1 MRMKALTV
9 LTVMFLAS
17 VGLSQSGTQKPGEE
31 QPIRI
36 STELVQLD
44 VVVTDKNGRVVR
56 GLTKNDFELYESG
69 KKQLISFFELVDTV
83 KERRQQPDEGRPP
96 SQQPSG
102 QGPGGQGPGQSDIKR
117 IFAFVVDDLTIRYED
132 MTYVRQMMTNFVDTQ
147 MRPSDLVA
155 IVRTVGGKG
164 LLQQFTTDKELLRR
178 AIAALTAATH
188 ALSVFNNPEQARIS
202 GNLQPLTDGNLQP
215 AAHGAQPTETIPEE
229 VDIISPSE
237 DANKTLRAFMSLG
250 TASFVVD
257 SMKQLPGR
265 KSLVLISGGLP
276 IFSSQAGTALDNI
289 SVFLNQLT
297 DRATR
302 AGVAIHTLD
311 IRGLDAQSAVASFTD
326 TPGRSG
332 LRSSA
337 GTMNAP
343 TVGRVQDGE
352 VVSGGR
358 STAATGGAES
368 FGRVPDQTQFG
379 VNNPLDVTGAH
390 MGLRV
395 LSSVTG
401 GISVLNRNDFNAGL
415 ERIINANEA
424 YYLLA
429 YTPADNNFK
438 GDFRKVE
445 VKVKGDGLK
454 VYSRRGYLAREDKVA
469 PAPATKQE
477 QLLAAIKS
485 PLARREIELDVM
497 LLYKAAAAPADKTK
511 GNAQG
516 SWGAIDINLIVD
528 PKKLQFEQAGD
539 KQQTSYDVAGFVFD
553 ELGKQRGGFSETI
566 TAALTPDEYRQVS
579 KTGLAYSAS
588 STLPPGAY
596 QVRLAVRDNKSGAI
610 GTMYR
615 YLEVPDLSKGRLTAS
630 SLLLGA
636 VPQNETT
643 ATKPT
648 PITGSRQI
656 SRKQDV
662 RYAVIIYNAK
672 QKDGNPQVKT
682 QLTISQNGQVLF
694 KEQEEALETNVKN
707 SSQFIKIGQLG
718 LSSVRPGRYT
728 MTLVIT
734 DTLADKKAQ
743 TITRSMDFVVVN

>member
-1 MRMKALTV
+1 MRIKALTV
-9 LTVMFLAS
+9 VTVVFLATA
-17 VGLSQSGTQKPGEE
+17 GLSQSGTQRRGEE

-36 STELVQLD
+36 STDLVQLD

-56 GLTKNDFELYESG
+56 GLTKNDFELYEGG
-69 KKQLISFFELVDTV
+69 KKQLINFFELVDAV
-83 KERRQQPDEGRPP
+83 KERRPQNPGEARPASP
-96 SQQPSG
+96 QPSG
-102 QGPGGQGPGQSDIKR
+102 QGQGPGQSDINR

-132 MTYVRQMMTNFVDTQ
+132 LSYVRQMMTNFVDTQ
-147 MRPSDLVA
+147 MGPSDLVA

-178 AIAALTAATH
+178 AIAALTPSTH

-202 GNLQPLTDGNLQP
+202 GNLQPLTEGNTQP
-215 AAHGAQPTETIPEE
+215 AAPGAAASEAPFEE
-229 VDIISPSE
+229 IDIISPSE
-237 DANKTLRAFMSLG
+237 DANKTLRGLMSLG

-289 SVFLNQLT
+289 SIFLNQLT

-311 IRGLDAQSAVASFTD
+311 IRGLQAQSAVASFTD

-337 GTMNAP
+337 GAMNAP
-343 TVGRVQDGE
+343 ITGRAQVQVQGGD
-352 VVSGGR
+352 VVSGGP
-358 STAATGGAES
+358 ES
-368 FGRVPDQTQFG
+368 FGRVPDQSQFG
-379 VNNPLDVTGAH
+379 YNNPLDATGAH
-390 MGLRV
+390 MGLRI
-395 LSSVTG
+395 LSSNTG

-415 ERIINANEA
+415 ERIVNANEA

-429 YTPADNNFK
+429 YTPFDNKFN

-445 VKVKGDGLK
+445 VKVKGEGLR
-454 VYSRRGYLAREDKVA
+454 VYSRRGYLAREDKA
-469 PAPATKQE
+469 TAAPATKQE
-477 QLLAAIKS
+477 QLLVAIKS
-485 PLARREIELDVM
+485 PLARRDIELDLM
-497 LLYKAAAAPADKTK
+497 LLYRAAAAPPDK
-511 GNAQG
+511 AQG
-516 SWGAIDINLIVD
+516 SAQASWGAIDINLMVD
-528 PKKLQFEQAGD
+528 PKKLQFEQIGD

-553 ELGKQRGGFSETI
+553 ELGRQRGGFSETI
-566 TAALTPDEYRQVS
+566 TAALTPAEYRQVS
-579 KTGLAYSAS
+579 KTGISYSAS

-596 QVRLAVRDNKSGAI
+596 QLRLAVRDNKSGSI

-636 VPQNETT
+636 VPPNETT

-672 QKDGNPQVKT
+672 QKDGKPQLKT
-682 QLTISQNGQVLF
+682 QLTISQNGQVIH
-694 KEQEEALETNVKN
+694 KEQEEALETNLRN
-707 SSQFIKIGQLG
+707 SAQFIKVGQLG
-718 LSSVRPGRYT
+718 LSGVRPGRYT
-728 MTLVIT
+728 MTLVVT

-743 TITRSMDFVVVN
+743 TVTRNMDFVVVN

>member
-1 MRMKALTV
+1 MRIKALIVMTV
-9 LTVMFLAS
+9 LFLAT
-17 VGLSQSGTQKPGEE
+17 VAFSQSGTQKPNEE

-36 STELVQLD
+36 STDLVQLD

-83 KERRQQPDEGRPP
+83 KDRRQQQPPEGRPTT
-96 SQQPSG
+96 QQPSG
-102 QGPGGQGPGQSDIKR
+102 QGPGQADINR
-117 IFAFVVDDLTIRYED
+117 IFAFVVDDLTIRFED
-132 MTYVRQMMTNFVDTQ
+132 LIYVRQMMTNFVDTQ
-147 MRPSDLVA
+147 MGPSDLVA

-178 AIAALTAATH
+178 AIAALTPSTH
-188 ALSVFNNPEQARIS
+188 PFSVFTNAEQGRVS
-202 GNLQPLTDGNLQP
+202 GRPAPLVDGGGPAPASTD
-215 AAHGAQPTETIPEE
+215 ASSEE
-229 VDIISPSE
+229 VDIASPNE
-237 DANKTLRAFMSLG
+237 DTNKTLRAFMSLG

-276 IFSSQAGTALDNI
+276 IFSSQAGTSLDNI

-302 AGVAIHTLD
+302 AGVAIHTID
-311 IRGLDAQSAVASFTD
+311 IRGLGAQSAVASFAD
-326 TPGRSG
+326 TPGKSG
-332 LRSSA
+332 LAS
-337 GTMNAP
+337 GT
-343 TVGRVQDGE
+343 
-352 VVSGGR
+352 
-358 STAATGGAES
+358 TG
-368 FGRVPDQTQFG
+368 FGRVPDQAQFG
-379 VNNPLDVTGAH
+379 FSNPLDVTGAH

-395 LSSVTG
+395 LSSDTG

-429 YTPADNNFK
+429 YTPSDNKFK

-445 VKVKGDGLK
+445 VKVRGDGLK
-454 VYSRRGYLAREDKVA
+454 VYSRRGYLAREDKAA
-469 PAPATKQE
+469 PAPVTKQE

-485 PLARREIELDVM
+485 PMARRDLELDAM
-497 LLYKAAAAPADKTK
+497 LLYKAATAPADKGK
-511 GNAQG
+511 DNAQG
-516 SWGAIDINLIVD
+516 TWGAIDINLIVD
-528 PKKLQFEQAGD
+528 TKKLQFEQAGD

-566 TAALTPDEYRQVS
+566 TAALTPEEYKQVS
-579 KTGLAYSAS
+579 KTGLSYSAH

-596 QVRLAVRDNKSGAI
+596 QLRLAVRDNKSGNI

-615 YLEVPDLSKGRLTAS
+615 YVEVPDLSKGKLAAS

-662 RYAVIIYNAK
+662 RYAAIIYNAK
-672 QKDGNPQVKT
+672 QKDGKPQLRT
-682 QLTISQNGQVLF
+682 QLTISQNGQVLL
-694 KEQEEALETNVKN
+694 KEQEEALETSLKN
-707 SSQFIKIGQLG
+707 SSQFIKVGQVG

-743 TITRSMDFVVVN
+743 TITRSMDFIVVN

>member
-1 MRMKALTV
+1 MKMKALTV
-9 LTVMFLAS
+9 LTVMILAT
-17 VGLSQSGTQKPGEE
+17 VGLSQSGTQKPSEE
-31 QPIRI
+31 RPIRI

-83 KERRQQPDEGRPP
+83 KERRQQPAEGRPP
-96 SQQPSG
+96 SQQPLG
-102 QGPGGQGPGQSDIKR
+102 EGQGPGQTDINR
-117 IFAFVVDDLTIRYED
+117 IFAFVVDDLTIRFED
-132 MTYVRQMMTNFVDTQ
+132 LTYVRQMMTNFVDTK
-147 MRPSDLVA
+147 MGPSDLVA

-178 AIAALTAATH
+178 AIAGLTPSTH
-188 ALSVFNNPEQARIS
+188 PFSVFTNAEQGRMS
-202 GNLQPLTDGNLQP
+202 GRPQPLDEEGGPTAGGTD
-215 AAHGAQPTETIPEE
+215 ASSEE
-229 VDIISPSE
+229 VDIASPNE
-237 DANKTLRAFMSLG
+237 DTNRTLRAFMSLG

-265 KSLVLISGGLP
+265 KSLVLVSGGLP
-276 IFSSQAGTALDNI
+276 IFSSQAGTSLDNI
-289 SVFLNQLT
+289 SVFLNQLV
-297 DRATR
+297 DRAMR
-302 AGVAIHTLD
+302 AGVAIHTID
-311 IRGLDAQSAVASFTD
+311 IRGLGAQSAVANFAD

-332 LRSSA
+332 LNSGTA
-337 GTMNAP
+337 G
-343 TVGRVQDGE
+343 
-352 VVSGGR
+352 
-358 STAATGGAES
+358 
-368 FGRVPDQTQFG
+368 FGRVPDQSQFG
-379 VNNPLDVTGAH
+379 FNNPLDVTGAH
-390 MGLRV
+390 MGLKV
-395 LSSVTG
+395 LSSDTG

-429 YTPADNNFK
+429 YTPSDNKFK

-469 PAPATKQE
+469 PAPVTKQE

-485 PLARREIELDVM
+485 PLARRDIELDAM
-497 LLYKAAAAPADKTK
+497 LLYKATAAPADKAK

-566 TAALTPDEYRQVS
+566 TAALTPDEYRQVG
-579 KTGLAYSAS
+579 KTGLSYSAS

-615 YLEVPDLSKGRLTAS
+615 YVEVPDLSKGRLAAS

-636 VPQNETT
+636 VLPNETK
-643 ATKPT
+643 ATSPT
-648 PITGSRQI
+648 PITGNRQI

-672 QKDGNPQVKT
+672 QKDGKPQVKT
-682 QLTISQNGQVLF
+682 QLTISQNGQVIF
-694 KEQEEALETNVKN
+694 KEPEEILEISTKT
-707 SSQFIKIGQLG
+707 SSQSIKVGQLG
-718 LSSVRPGRYT
+718 LSSVKPGRYT

-734 DTLADKKAQ
+734 DMLADKKAQ

>member
-1 MRMKALTV
+1 
-9 LTVMFLAS
+9 
-17 VGLSQSGTQKPGEE
+17 
-31 QPIRI
+31 
-36 STELVQLD
+36 
-44 VVVTDKNGRVVR
+44 
-56 GLTKNDFELYESG
+56 
-69 KKQLISFFELVDTV
+69 
-83 KERRQQPDEGRPP
+83 
-96 SQQPSG
+96 
-102 QGPGGQGPGQSDIKR
+102 
-117 IFAFVVDDLTIRYED
+117 
-132 MTYVRQMMTNFVDTQ
+132 MMTNFVDTQ

-164 LLQQFTTDKELLRR
+164 LLQQFTTDKELIRR
-178 AIAALTAATH
+178 AIAGLTPSTH
-188 ALSVFNNPEQARIS
+188 SLQVYNNPEQARIS
-202 GNLQPLTDGNLQP
+202 GNLQPLASGDGQP
-215 AAHGAQPTETIPEE
+215 AAFSHAPGAAEMLPED
-229 VDIISPSE
+229 VDILSPSE
-237 DANKTLRAFMSLG
+237 EANKTLRAFMSLG

-257 SMKQLPGR
+257 SMGQLPGR

-311 IRGLDAQSAVASFTD
+311 IRGLEAQSVVASFTD

-343 TVGRVQDGE
+343 TVGRVQNGE
-352 VVSGGR
+352 IMSGGR
-358 STAATGGAES
+358 DTTASASES
-368 FGRVPDQTQFG
+368 FGRAPDQTQFG
-379 VNNPLDVTGAH
+379 FNNPLDASGAH
-390 MGLRV
+390 MGLRT
-395 LSSVTG
+395 LSSATG

-429 YTPADNNFK
+429 YTPSDNKFK

-445 VKVKGDGLK
+445 VKVKGDALK

-477 QLLAAIKS
+477 QLLTAIKS
-485 PLARREIELDVM
+485 PLARRDVELDAM
-497 LLYKAAAAPADKTK
+497 LLYKAAAAPADKAK
-511 GNAQG
+511 GNVE

-528 PKKLQFEQAGD
+528 PKKLQFEQVGD

-566 TAALTPDEYRQVS
+566 TAGLTPEEYKRVS
-579 KTGLAYSAS
+579 KAGLAYSANT
-588 STLPPGAY
+588 TLPPGAY
-596 QVRLAVRDNKSGAI
+596 QVRLAVRDNKSGNI

-615 YLEVPDLSKGRLTAS
+615 YLEVPDLSKGRLTTS

-672 QKDGNPQVKT
+672 QKDGKPQLKT
-682 QLTISQNGQVLF
+682 QLTISQNGQVIF

-707 SSQFIKIGQLG
+707 SLQFIKVGQLG

-734 DTLADKKAQ
+734 DTLAEKKSQ
-743 TITRSMDFVVVN
+743 TITRSMDFIVVN